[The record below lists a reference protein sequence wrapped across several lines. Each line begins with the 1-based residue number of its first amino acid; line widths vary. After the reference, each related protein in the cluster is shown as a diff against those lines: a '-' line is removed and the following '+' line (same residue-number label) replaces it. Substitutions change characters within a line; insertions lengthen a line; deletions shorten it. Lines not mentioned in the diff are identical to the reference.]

1 MFEIDEMEE
10 MSWEQFEE
18 EMENMSWEQFEN
30 WSGFRCW
37 EDVMADYC
45 GEQNGAP
52 GAPYFLF

>member
-1 MFEIDEMEE
+1 MFETDEMEE

-30 WSGFRCW
+30 WSGFSCW

-45 GEQNGAP
+45 GE
-52 GAPYFLF
+52 

>member
-1 MFEIDEMEE
+1 MFETDEMEE

-30 WSGFRCW
+30 WSGFSCW

-45 GEQNGAP
+45 EE
-52 GAPYFLF
+52 

>member
-1 MFEIDEMEE
+1 MFETDEIEE

-30 WSGFRCW
+30 WSGFNCW

-45 GEQNGAP
+45 GE
-52 GAPYFLF
+52 

>member
-1 MFEIDEMEE
+1 MFETDEIEE

-18 EMENMSWEQFEN
+18 EMEAMSWEQFEN

-45 GEQNGAP
+45 EE
-52 GAPYFLF
+52 